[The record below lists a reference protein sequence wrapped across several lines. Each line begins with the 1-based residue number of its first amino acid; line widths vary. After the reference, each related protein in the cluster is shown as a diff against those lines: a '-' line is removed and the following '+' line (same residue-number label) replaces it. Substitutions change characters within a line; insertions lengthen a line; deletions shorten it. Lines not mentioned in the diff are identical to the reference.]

1 MPSSTN
7 SVLAIFFVVVA
18 GGLASAVYIHSSTA
32 SLGKPVNLYF
42 YTARHSIQ
50 DQVKPNWCGSMLNKV
65 VRVIFLCI
73 VTSYFYIGCS
83 FTELKKMHCKFLN
96 PKTHWYLSIF
106 KTFFV
111 CAWKDVAWARWDAC
125 TIPFSLQTPVLYFLC
140 TGETV
145 NCWENILWNFSFG
158 KRWRKMQPS
167 PIERNMADS
176 LPSHLLMQLVTYQTA
191 CNIWSGSSWNSDI
204 WFCCLLP
211 IMESFI

>member
-1 MPSSTN
+1 M
-7 SVLAIFFVVVA
+7 
-18 GGLASAVYIHSSTA
+18 YIHSSTA

-111 CAWKDVAWARWDAC
+111 CAWKDVAWARCGCMHNTFQSSNSSPLLFVYRGNSKLLGKYFVKLFLWKKVKKNAAQSHRKKYGWFFAL
-125 TIPFSLQTPVLYFLC
+125 PFTHAIGYLSNY
-140 TGETV
+140 
-145 NCWENILWNFSFG
+145 
-158 KRWRKMQPS
+158 
-167 PIERNMADS
+167 
-176 LPSHLLMQLVTYQTA
+176 A